1 MEYRYKIYK
10 EVYDDMISGK
20 KNIEYRLL
28 NEKSDTI
35 QKGDNIKFILVDN
48 EEKYIITEV
57 LDKII
62 YENVDELWKDKEVT
76 NNILNLDKEGFINI
90 MTQIFGKETF
100 ESSKIVGIK
109 FKLIGYNE

>member
-28 NEKSDTI
+28 NEKSSAI

-48 EEKYIITEV
+48 EEKYIIAEV

-62 YENVDELWKDKEVT
+62 YENVDELWEDKKVT
-76 NNILNLDKEGFINI
+76 NKC
-90 MTQIFGKETF
+90 T
-100 ESSKIVGIK
+100 
-109 FKLIGYNE
+109 